1 MSFLHLCGATKSPFV
16 LDLAE
21 PTRELDL
28 PNSGV
33 SYYKAMK
40 G

>member
-1 MSFLHLCGATKSPFV
+1 MSFLHKCGATKSPFV
-16 LDLAE
+16 LDLRE

-28 PNSGV
+28 PNSEV
-33 SYYKAMK
+33 SYYKVGK